1 MPANSLLF
9 KTIVQILG
17 ALTVLLILLGVFN
30 HHSTEERLTQG
41 LQNDA
46 EQVVHRLQGS
56 LPLPIWNFDQDT
68 VIKAIEAELASDFVN
83 RITVIANDEVFATR
97 AKDAVGRVVESKVS
111 DVDDAIEL
119 NEALV
124 YEADGDSNEV
134 GRIVVGINNQR
145 VTEALNS
152 AFQLEVMRVVLLDLI
167 AAIAIVFIISNSVI
181 RPLARVKEAIHDIAH
196 GNGDLTKRLSEKGA
210 IEISDLAK
218 EFNIFVEKLD
228 ALIKSI
234 GQTGLSLANKS
245 QESQGYVQ
253 NMRGE
258 LQSQRSEIDLIVS
271 ASTEL
276 SSSTE
281 MVADNAR
288 QAANAALGAN
298 ESAQNSHVIVSDAV
312 SSINALSNE
321 ISQISEV
328 IQVLVKEGE
337 NIGAV
342 SDVIQGIAEQTNLLA
357 LNAAIEA
364 ARAGEQ
370 GRGFAVVADEVRTL
384 AQRTQQST
392 EEINHMIERLQK
404 STEEAEH
411 AIQKGTENASNSV
424 DKIEKAG
431 DAISTVATNVDQI
444 NSMNSQISQAASE
457 QSTVISE
464 LNKNIVNISHN
475 ADSTEKL
482 ADQTTAASSS
492 AMEMSLELQDKMQ
505 SFKTSV

>member
-1 MPANSLLF
+1 MSANSLLF

-17 ALTVLLILLGVFN
+17 VLTALLIILGIFN
-30 HHSTEERLTQG
+30 HQQTESRLTEELRA
-41 LQNDA
+41 DA
-46 EQVVHRLQGS
+46 ETTVGRLQGS

-68 VIKAIEAELASDFVN
+68 VVKALEAEIASGFIN
-83 RITVIANDEVFATR
+83 RITVVVNGEVFATR
-97 AKDAVGRVVESKVS
+97 AKDATGRILESKISEFS
-111 DVDDAIEL
+111 D
-119 NEALV
+119 ALTLEEKLI
-124 YEADGDSNEV
+124 YEADGSANEV
-134 GRIVVGINNQR
+134 GSIIIGVNNQR
-145 VTEALNS
+145 ITEALSS
-152 AFQLEVMRVVLLDLI
+152 AFRLEVIRILLLDLI
-167 AAIAIVFIISNSVI
+167 AAIAIVVIIKSSVI
-181 RPLARVKEAIHDIAH
+181 RPLQQVKDAISDIAE
-196 GNGDLTKRLSEKGA
+196 GNGDLTKRLNEKGA
-210 IEISDLAK
+210 VELADLARR
-218 EFNIFVEKLD
+218 FNIFVQKLD
-228 ALIKSI
+228 GLIKDI
-234 GQTGLSLANKS
+234 GQTGLSLANKA

-258 LQSQRSEIDLIVS
+258 LHSQRSEIDLIVS

-276 SSSTE
+276 SSSTD
-281 MVADNAR
+281 MVANNAR
-288 QAANAALGAN
+288 QAADAAVGAN
-298 ESAQNSHVIVSDAV
+298 QTAQESHRIVSDAV
-312 SSINALSNE
+312 HSINALSNE
-321 ISQISEV
+321 ISQISDV

-411 AIQKGTENASNSV
+411 AIRKGTENAASSV

-431 DAISTVATNVDQI
+431 DAINTVATNMDQI
-444 NSMNSQISQAASE
+444 NNMNSQISQAASE
-457 QSTVISE
+457 QSSVISE
-464 LNKNIVNISHN
+464 LNQNIVNISHN

-482 ADQTTAASSS
+482 ADQTTASSSS

-505 SFKTSV
+505 SFKTSA